1 VGEQL
6 FRSDPWKSS
15 DGLEPTTP
23 VGQPIKQLVTEL
35 AVAVA
40 VAVARGLTEL
50 RMGDEC

>member
-40 VAVARGLTEL
+40 RGLTEL